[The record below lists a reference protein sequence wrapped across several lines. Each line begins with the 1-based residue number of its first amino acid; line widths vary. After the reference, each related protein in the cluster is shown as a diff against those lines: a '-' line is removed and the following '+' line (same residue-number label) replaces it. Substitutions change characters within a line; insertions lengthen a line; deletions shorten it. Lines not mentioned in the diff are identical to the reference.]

1 MKKIVISITCL
12 MISMLIMCSCHKL
25 APKNRLAEFN
35 ESPSGVT
42 ISDLCSNIYS
52 DTALK
57 NIAHF
62 SGTITELNLQYPIEC
77 IRCIGSTAR
86 VSYCG
91 ESKVVC
97 LTYNE
102 LGELMQNGY
111 IYILDQPKSA
121 FSVVKPGQTIDDVK
135 KIDPNGNFSFLYTGR
150 NDIPK
155 VSSHCTIDGYFIEIT
170 YDDCFNISSIVE
182 QLI

>member
-1 MKKIVISITCL
+1 MRRILTIVLSI
-12 MISMLIMCSCHKL
+12 LIIMTMCSCHKL
-25 APKNRLAEFN
+25 APKNRLDEFN

-62 SGTITELNLQYPIEC
+62 SGTITELNSQYPIEC

-102 LGELMQNGY
+102 LGELMQTGC

-170 YDDCFNISSIVE
+170 YDDCFNISSIIK

>member
-1 MKKIVISITCL
+1 MRRILTIVLSI
-12 MISMLIMCSCHKL
+12 LIIMTMCSCHKL
-25 APKNRLAEFN
+25 APKNRLDEFN

-62 SGTITELNLQYPIEC
+62 SGTITELNSQYPIEC

-91 ESKVVC
+91 
-97 LTYNE
+97 
-102 LGELMQNGY
+102 
-111 IYILDQPKSA
+111 
-121 FSVVKPGQTIDDVK
+121 
-135 KIDPNGNFSFLYTGR
+135 
-150 NDIPK
+150 
-155 VSSHCTIDGYFIEIT
+155 
-170 YDDCFNISSIVE
+170 
-182 QLI
+182 